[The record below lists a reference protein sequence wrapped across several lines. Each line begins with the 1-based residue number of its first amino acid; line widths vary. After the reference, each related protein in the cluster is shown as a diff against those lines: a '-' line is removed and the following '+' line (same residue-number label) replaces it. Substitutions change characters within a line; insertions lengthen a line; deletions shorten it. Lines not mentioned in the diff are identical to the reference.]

1 VFYSKRYI
9 LFFGGLLGA
18 CNVIQDGG
26 QYGRYFGKQ
35 KIEII
40 KNLSKFIRIYQKI
53 EIIKKRKKLKVFD
66 DNHVKY
72 DITKHC
78 LL

>member
-1 VFYSKRYI
+1 M
-9 LFFGGLLGA
+9 A
-18 CNVIQDGG
+18 G
-26 QYGRYFGKQ
+26 QYGRSFGKQ

-66 DNHVKY
+66 DNHVKF
-72 DITKHC
+72 DVTRHC
-78 LL
+78 FL